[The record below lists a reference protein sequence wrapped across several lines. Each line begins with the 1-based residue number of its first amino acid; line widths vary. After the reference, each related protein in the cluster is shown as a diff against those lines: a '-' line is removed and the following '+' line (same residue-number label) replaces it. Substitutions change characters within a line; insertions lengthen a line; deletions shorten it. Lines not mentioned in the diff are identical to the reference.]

1 MTDILSLQPDVK
13 TLIPKHPLTGEPI
26 ELEIDLR
33 SMDSPEVLAV
43 ERQLKT
49 KALRAGR
56 NNVTVEKLEDGEYAI
71 LHACIV
77 AWRWTGSLDLAG
89 VKNPPLTRENSER
102 LFRSAPW
109 LKKQVNTE
117 LSDEAGFFDT
127 AKKPSLNT

>member
-1 MTDILSLQPDVK
+1 MTDILSLQPIVK
-13 TLIPKHPLTGEPI
+13 TLVPKHPFTGEPI

-33 SMDSPEVLAV
+33 SMDSPEVQAV

-49 KALRAGR
+49 KALRGGR
-56 NNVTVEKLEDGEYAI
+56 NNMSVDKMEDAEYAI
-71 LHACIV
+71 LHAAIV

-117 LSDEAGFFDT
+117 LADEAGFFASASASSST
-127 AKKPSLNT
+127 T